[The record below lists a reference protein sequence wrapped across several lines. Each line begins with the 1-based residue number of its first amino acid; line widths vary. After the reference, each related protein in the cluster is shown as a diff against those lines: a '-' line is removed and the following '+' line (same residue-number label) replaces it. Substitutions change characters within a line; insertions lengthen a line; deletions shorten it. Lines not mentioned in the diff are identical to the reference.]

1 VVALCMLADLETQCP
16 SAMGEQVR
24 PHLVAGGAFLMVC
37 DGWEEGEI
45 GLGVMLIR

>member
-1 VVALCMLADLETQCP
+1 MLADLETQCP
-16 SAMGEQVR
+16 SAMGEQVPQHSVVGR
-24 PHLVAGGAFLMVC
+24 AFLMVC